1 MVRVADIKTFEN
13 FLVPVPE
20 SVDPAR
26 YITVIIW
33 CESFAQ
39 FITAASYR

>member
-1 MVRVADIKTFEN
+1 MVRIGDVRTFEN
-13 FLVPVPE
+13 FIVPVPE

-26 YITVIIW
+26 YNTVIVW

-39 FITAASYR
+39 FITSARYQ